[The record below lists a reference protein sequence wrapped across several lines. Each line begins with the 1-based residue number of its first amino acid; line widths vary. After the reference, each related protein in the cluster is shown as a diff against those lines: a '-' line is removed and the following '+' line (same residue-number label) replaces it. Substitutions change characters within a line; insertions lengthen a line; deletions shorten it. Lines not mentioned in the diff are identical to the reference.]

1 MRQRLAAR
9 QAPQTHPDPDLL
21 TAYVE
26 QALGERERSQ
36 VIDHLAACSQCREVV
51 SLSLAEQPVEAV
63 AARSSMVR
71 GRFWLPAFRWTAVA
85 ATIAIAAALVIEKPW
100 RHAGNSETQF
110 AQKVSNEAPATPAA
124 QPAGNIPAEK
134 SASTASGAPVR
145 STSRG
150 EAQDNLGLAASET
163 RSSERTDEARAK
175 PSRVAGGQAGG
186 VPAQTATVP
195 AEQRPLVVTAMVP
208 PVVAQPQR
216 LASPQPSPK
225 VSGSDAA
232 LRNTQ
237 RDYVNENLLKNQA
250 AAPAPT
256 QTVEVTAEAPVVETK
271 STNGLPPA
279 PAPKAGAGGDRV
291 QAQKSEPLITA
302 GNVKDRAFNY
312 NLQAPATG
320 EPAASPAPDKNT
332 LDSMNFAA
340 KVTKKVKEG
349 AKGAMAKISGS
360 QPPMASAFS
369 SSMASPDLKSAEADQ
384 EAKQEA
390 AQFHW
395 RVTSDGILQKSSDL
409 SHWHE
414 AYPQGGDLQFRSFFT
429 MGQGHQVW
437 AGGNNG
443 TLVHSW
449 NGGVKWDTLKV
460 PEANG
465 SDITSISID
474 DGWQI
479 KTSNGQTFVSH
490 DQGKTWVP
498 LKQN

>member
-1 MRQRLAAR
+1 MQEISSLVRQRLAAR

-63 AARSSMVR
+63 AARPSTVR

-85 ATIAIAAALVIEKPW
+85 ATIAIAAALVVEKPW
-100 RHAGNSETQF
+100 HHTDNPETQF
-110 AQKVSNEAPATPAA
+110 AQKISNEAPATPAA
-124 QPAGNIPAEK
+124 QSTNSISPEK
-134 SASTASGAPVR
+134 SAATASGAPAR
-145 STSRG
+145 PTSRG
-150 EAQDNLGLAASET
+150 EAQDSLGLTASEPK
-163 RSSERTDEARAK
+163 SAERPEIARAK
-175 PSRVAGGQAGG
+175 APGVASGLVGG
-186 VPAQTATVP
+186 VPIQAEAPRPVITTLAAAPSAAPPPVALAKPVISQTA
-195 AEQRPLVVTAMVP
+195 A
-208 PVVAQPQR
+208 
-216 LASPQPSPK
+216 
-225 VSGSDAA
+225 DAA
-232 LRNTQ
+232 SLKDTQ
-237 RDYVNENLLKNQA
+237 RDYVNESLIKNQA
-250 AAPAPT
+250 AN
-256 QTVEVTAEAPVVETK
+256 QTVEVSAQAPAIET
-271 STNGLPPA
+271 SNTNGLPLAPAAKQARSSEPAITASKVEGSAFDVKLQPPVMGGPPA
-279 PAPKAGAGGDRV
+279 P
-291 QAQKSEPLITA
+291 QTSNQ
-302 GNVKDRAFNY
+302 
-312 NLQAPATG
+312 
-320 EPAASPAPDKNT
+320 NT
-332 LDSMNFAA
+332 LDTMSFTA
-340 KVTKKVKEG
+340 KVSKKIKDG
-349 AKGAMAKISGS
+349 AKGAMAKIGGAPPSVASGF
-360 QPPMASAFS
+360 A
-369 SSMASPDLKSAEADQ
+369 SSMASPDLKLAETDQ
-384 EAKQEA
+384 EAKPESL
-390 AQFHW
+390 QFHW
-395 RVTSDGILQKSSDL
+395 RVTSDGILQKSNDL

-443 TLVHSW
+443 TLIHSW

-498 LKQN
+498 LRQN

>member
-36 VIDHLAACSQCREVV
+36 VIDHLAACRQCREVV

-63 AARSSMVR
+63 AARPSTVR

-85 ATIAIAAALVIEKPW
+85 ATIAIAAALVVEKPW
-100 RHAGNSETQF
+100 HHAGNPETQF
-110 AQKVSNEAPATPAA
+110 AQKLSNEAPATPAA
-124 QPAGNIPAEK
+124 QPTNNIPAEK
-134 SASTASGAPVR
+134 SPATASGAPVQ

-150 EAQDNLGLAASET
+150 EAQEPKSA
-163 RSSERTDEARAK
+163 ERTDFAREKA
-175 PSRVAGGQAGG
+175 PRVAGGLVGG
-186 VPAQTATVP
+186 VPVQAEAPRPVITTQAAP
-195 AEQRPLVVTAMVP
+195 APAPP
-208 PVVAQPQR
+208 PVA
-216 LASPQPSPK
+216 LAKPAISQ
-225 VSGSDAA
+225 AA
-232 LRNTQ
+232 LDAPSLKDTQ
-237 RDYVNENLLKNQA
+237 RDYVNESLIKNQA
-250 AAPAPT
+250 ATPAPT
-256 QTVEVTAEAPVVETK
+256 QTVEVTAEAPVVETR

-279 PAPKAGAGGDRV
+279 PAPKVGGDRV

-320 EPAASPAPDKNT
+320 EPSASPTPGKNT
-332 LDSMNFAA
+332 LDSMSFIA
-340 KVTKKVKEG
+340 KVTNKVKEG
-349 AKGAMAKISGS
+349 AKGALAKASGA
-360 QPPMASAFS
+360 QPPSVASGFA
-369 SSMASPDLKSAEADQ
+369 SSMASPDLKLAEADQ
-384 EAKQEA
+384 EAKPESL
-390 AQFHW
+390 QFHW

-443 TLVHSW
+443 MLVHSW

-498 LKQN
+498 LRQN